1 MRHWLRIVAIGGGGA
16 AAATALAAIGALRWR
31 RQTAR
36 TVARLG
42 AHPPV
47 GASSHS
53 PSPSLPGTVPAPVA
67 RYLAFALAPGQAAI
81 REARVR
87 WRGEFRTR
95 PDGRWSPFTARQ
107 LYRTRPPGFVW
118 DAAIRMAPLLTV
130 RVRDSYMDGEGA
142 MRVAAASLVTVVDR
156 RGTPELAASALAR
169 HLAEMVW
176 LPTALVPGDGLVW
189 TAVDDRTARATLTD
203 GDVSASVDFH
213 FGSLGEVVSVS
224 GERHR
229 DVGGAGVLTPWRG
242 RLWDYAYVHG
252 MMVPRCGEVAW
263 LLPDG
268 PFAYWRGRL
277 ADAHYELMPRRSAR
291 GTGRSTAA
299 APGGR

>member
-1 MRHWLRIVAIGGGGA
+1 MRHWLRIVAIGGGVA
-16 AAATALAAIGALRWR
+16 AAATALAAIGTLRWR

-36 TVARLG
+36 TIARLG
-42 AHPPV
+42 AHAPV
-47 GASSHS
+47 GASS
-53 PSPSLPGTVPAPVA
+53 PSGAVPAPVA

-107 LYRTRPPGFVW
+107 RYTARPPGFVW

-130 RVRDSYMDGEGA
+130 RVRDSYIEGEGA
-142 MRVAAASLVTVVDR
+142 IRAAAASLVTVVDR

-169 HLAEMVW
+169 HLGEMVW
-176 LPTALVPGDGLVW
+176 LPTALLPGDGLVW
-189 TAVDDRTARATLTD
+189 AEVDDRTARATLTD
-203 GDVSASVDFH
+203 GDVSASADFH

-224 GERHR
+224 GERYR
-229 DVGGAGVLTPWRG
+229 DVNGTGVLTPWRG
-242 RLWDYAYVHG
+242 RLWDYGDVHG
-252 MMVPRCGEVAW
+252 MMVPRSGEVAW

-277 ADAHYELMPRRSAR
+277 ADADYELTP
-291 GTGRSTAA
+291 
-299 APGGR
+299 